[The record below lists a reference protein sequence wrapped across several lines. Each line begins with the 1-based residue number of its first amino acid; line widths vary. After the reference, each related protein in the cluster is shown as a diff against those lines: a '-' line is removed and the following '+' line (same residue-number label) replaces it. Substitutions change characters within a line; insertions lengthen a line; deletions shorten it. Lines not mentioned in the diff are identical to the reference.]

1 MFVGERTAAKGEVK
15 FKATGLPKQ
24 MFARGGFA
32 LSVSLLLACCAQT
45 PSLPKL
51 EFDVNPDIKG
61 ELVDYDY
68 ITVYSAVARGLSQC
82 WLAEK
87 KPLQKSELISRTNNK
102 LNNKRADIFIHGR
115 AKKPKKGPRI
125 ISVHLVA
132 KSKTATE
139 VSVDNRLLDP
149 ITVKHFKSDIRHWL
163 KNGDGCPKHKN
174 DHLITPKKNTKKK
187 K

>member
-1 MFVGERTAAKGEVK
+1 MRQGARECVAGSLKSAVK
-15 FKATGLPKQ
+15 LALLPLIIS
-24 MFARGGFA
+24 
-32 LSVSLLLACCAQT
+32 LSLNACNQA

-68 ITVYSAVARGLSQC
+68 ITVYGAVTRGLSQC

-87 KPLQKSELISRTNNK
+87 KLLQKAVLITKPNNRQH
-102 LNNKRADIFIHGR
+102 NRRADIFIHGKV
-115 AKKPKKGPRI
+115 KKPKKPKEGPRI

-149 ITVKHFKSDIRHWL
+149 ITVKHFKSDIRHFL
-163 KNGDGCPKHKN
+163 KGGHDCPVHKTEGV
-174 DHLITPKKNTKKK
+174 IEPKNRK
-187 K
+187 